1 MKTDPWTL
9 AGDARLGPGLAL
21 DPGQF
26 LRQRCQPEIR
36 AAISEPRATDLCPP
50 LRSDVPLVGHCG
62 HPPAS
67 RLPTEPLRARATQ
80 HPSPKRQGSISHDT
94 WSTLR
99 GRERKSLCKRT
110 CWPRP
115 ICLSLCNPSK
125 TALGSVEREMF
136 ERPGPQFSP
145 KPT

>member
-1 MKTDPWTL
+1 MYEKKKKEIPK
-9 AGDARLGPGLAL
+9 
-21 DPGQF
+21 
-26 LRQRCQPEIR
+26 EIR
-36 AAISEPRATDLCPP
+36 DTKGTFHAKKGSIKDRNGMDLTETEDIKNRWQECTD
-50 LRSDVPLVGHCG
+50 
-62 HPPAS
+62 PPAS